1 MPALPALCSMR
12 SVNGLFAA
20 TLLGW
25 VGLGLMLLTGPRIPA
40 IVLGLVALLLILLQ
54 GGLFLRARMQDA
66 ARYRVLQE
74 QRAAGAA
81 EHDRLRQSEHLYR
94 LLIESPHDLLVVQV
108 DNEGRFTFV
117 NSAYCTLF
125 GKTEADLLGQRF
137 LPLVHEEDRAATTE
151 AMQAL
156 YAPPYACTLEQR
168 ALTRDGWRWLSWS
181 DQALLDAQGQVVA
194 IIGFGRDITA
204 HKRVEE
210 QLRISEARLNEAQ
223 RIAGL
228 GSWDLNLE
236 DDTLH
241 WSDEVFRIFEKDPQ
255 QFTPSLADFL
265 DVIYPEDRE
274 RVRHAYANSIMQRR
288 PYEITHRLQMDDGR
302 IKVVQERCETFYNA
316 QGKALR

>member
-108 DNEGRFTFV
+108 ATPQTPLRVRGIISRAQIERQ
-117 NSAYCTLF
+117 
-125 GKTEADLLGQRF
+125 LG
-137 LPLVHEEDRAATTE
+137 
-151 AMQAL
+151 
-156 YAPPYACTLEQR
+156 APVEVTPIASSFSEIER
-168 ALTRDGWRWLSWS
+168 AL
-181 DQALLDAQGQVVA
+181 V
-194 IIGFGRDITA
+194 
-204 HKRVEE
+204 
-210 QLRISEARLNEAQ
+210 
-223 RIAGL
+223 
-228 GSWDLNLE
+228 
-236 DDTLH
+236 
-241 WSDEVFRIFEKDPQ
+241 
-255 QFTPSLADFL
+255 
-265 DVIYPEDRE
+265 
-274 RVRHAYANSIMQRR
+274 
-288 PYEITHRLQMDDGR
+288 
-302 IKVVQERCETFYNA
+302 
-316 QGKALR
+316 